1 MSNLSNLPDEYV
13 QKLYTRLSALIKDAP
28 MSNKEFAAV
37 LNLSEDVIEAW
48 VKGKRYPKVQ
58 YLGIIAKTLG
68 VSVDYLLCRTDNP
81 EIITTEEIRRRYY
94 CSMLMMRK
102 KKK

>member
-13 QKLYTRLSALIKDAP
+13 QKLYRRLSALIIGMP

-37 LNLSEDVIEAW
+37 LGLSEDVIEAW
-48 VKGKRYPKVQ
+48 IKGKRYPKVQ

-68 VSVDYLLCRTDNP
+68 VSVDYLLCRTDDP
-81 EIITTEEIRRRYY
+81 KIITADEIRKRYY
-94 CSMLMMRK
+94 SRMLIMRK
-102 KKK
+102 KEK